1 MKLDRGPTCVHSYML
16 SLKLSYINFNLPED
30 SDEQV
35 PVDSVKIFSTNNIV
49 NHLTKYALGTYFIN
63 F

>member
-1 MKLDRGPTCVHSYML
+1 ML